1 MCLTGRQL
9 RAASASARC
18 WRVVWP
24 VPDGDETGAR
34 HPVIDMIV
42 IVSIH
47 GLLLLA
53 GYRLMLRDDL
63 DEDPLLDGEGD
74 DAP

>member
-1 MCLTGRQL
+1 MPAATTCEL
-9 RAASASARC
+9 RFIGCCR
-18 WRVVWP
+18 

>member
-1 MCLTGRQL
+1 M
-9 RAASASARC
+9 
-18 WRVVWP
+18 
-24 VPDGDETGAR
+24 
-34 HPVIDMIV
+34 IDMLV

-63 DEDPLLDGEGD
+63 DEDPALDPDIESRGD
-74 DAP
+74 HAP

>member
-1 MCLTGRQL
+1 MAPNT
-9 RAASASARC
+9 SAPH
-18 WRVVWP
+18 RVQ
-24 VPDGDETGAR
+24 GANP
-34 HPVIDMIV
+34 PVIDMIV

-63 DEDPLLDGEGD
+63 DEDPLLEGNGDGDGKGKD
-74 DAP
+74 RAAR

>member
-1 MCLTGRQL
+1 M
-9 RAASASARC
+9 
-18 WRVVWP
+18 
-24 VPDGDETGAR
+24 
-34 HPVIDMIV
+34 IDMVV

-63 DEDPLLDGEGD
+63 DEDPLLDPDAESSKVQGD
-74 DAP
+74 AAP

>member
-1 MCLTGRQL
+1 M
-9 RAASASARC
+9 
-18 WRVVWP
+18 
-24 VPDGDETGAR
+24 
-34 HPVIDMIV
+34 IDMIV

-63 DEDPLLDGEGD
+63 DEDPLLEGNGDGDGKGKD
-74 DAP
+74 RAAR

>member
-1 MCLTGRQL
+1 M
-9 RAASASARC
+9 
-18 WRVVWP
+18 
-24 VPDGDETGAR
+24 
-34 HPVIDMIV
+34 IDMLV

-63 DEDPLLDGEGD
+63 DEDPLLEGD
-74 DAP
+74 DDGATDERTP

>member
-1 MCLTGRQL
+1 M
-9 RAASASARC
+9 
-18 WRVVWP
+18 
-24 VPDGDETGAR
+24 
-34 HPVIDMIV
+34 IDMLV

-63 DEDPLLDGEGD
+63 DEDPLLDSETSGGGD
-74 DAP
+74 KAP